1 MELSEEIKE
10 LKEYKK
16 NNGLTYRELS
26 EIIDINAVTLN
37 QWILGSVYP
46 TTQSFNQS
54 ERIFRPS

>member
-37 QWILGSVYP
+37 QWILGSVHP
-46 TTQSFNQS
+46 TTQSLIKV
-54 ERIFRPS
+54 R